1 MTELELR
8 HHEPTVTL
16 THGQLQQIRETATR
30 QAELTRIEQRGT
42 SRVVAIVLG
51 VMAGLFMLLTFAMGI
66 FKMFM
71 ASMEAQAA
79 RNHELAM
86 KAVEQSTSS
95 AEIQNSMFLGAGIV
109 IFVICFVCWIVKL
122 MTGK

>member
-1 MTELELR
+1 MTELELQR
-8 HHEPTVTL
+8 HEPTVTL

-30 QAELTRIEQRGT
+30 QAELDRQEKRGA
-42 SRVVAIVLG
+42 SKVVTIVIG
-51 VMAGLFMLLTFAMGI
+51 CVAGLFMLLTFAMGI

-95 AEIQNSMFLGAGIV
+95 ADVQGSMFLGAGIV
-109 IFVICFVCWIVKL
+109 IFVILFIVALLK
-122 MTGK
+122 GKVK